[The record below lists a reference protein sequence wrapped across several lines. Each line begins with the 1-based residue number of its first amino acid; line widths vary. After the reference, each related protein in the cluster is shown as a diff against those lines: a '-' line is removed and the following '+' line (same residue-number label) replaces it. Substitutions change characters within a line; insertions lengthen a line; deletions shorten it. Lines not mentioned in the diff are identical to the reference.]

1 MVVDSDVLID
11 FFRDFAKA
19 REFLL
24 NVQENLKISRVTVM
38 EIVIGVKTKQA
49 AQKAM
54 KQLNSLGIEV
64 VEINGKVSMF
74 AGDVFIQ
81 LWHKH
86 GMGIL
91 DSLVAATAMTLGEK
105 LATRNQKHFKA
116 IKGLDLI
123 VPY

>member
-38 EIVIGVKTKQA
+38 EVVVGVKTKQA
-49 AQKAM
+49 AQKAVR
-54 KQLNSLGIEV
+54 QLNGLGIEV
-64 VEINGKVSMF
+64 VEINGDMSML
-74 AGDVFIQ
+74 AGDVFVH
-81 LWHKH
+81 LWPKH
-86 GMGIL
+86 GLGIL

-105 LATRNQKHFKA
+105 LATRNQKHFKVV
-116 IKGLDLI
+116 KGLDLI